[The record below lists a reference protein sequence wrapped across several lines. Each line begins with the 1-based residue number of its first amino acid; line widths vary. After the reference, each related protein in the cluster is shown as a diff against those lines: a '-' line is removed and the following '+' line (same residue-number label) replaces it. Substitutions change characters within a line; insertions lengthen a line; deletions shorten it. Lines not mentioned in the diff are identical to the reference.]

1 MKRNGLEWKRDFP
14 MRDEVEDFSGRI
26 RTFVISCHEG
36 ALGFTVRA
44 EQEGTEGNGYQ
55 FGVYSETSPYDALGR
70 LRHKM
75 RRALATR
82 HLSGPAGSPQ
92 IMHDTLRG
100 RITSD
105 GDRGVLLVIDGIPL
119 EIDQFA
125 GMLASL
131 EGWEFELQIK
141 SALE

>member
-1 MKRNGLEWKRDFP
+1 MTRDGLQWKRDFP
-14 MRDEVEDFSGRI
+14 MTEEVEDFSGKI
-26 RTFVISCHEG
+26 RRFLISCHEG

-44 EQEGTEGNGYQ
+44 EENGTEGNGYQ
-55 FGVYSETSPYDALGR
+55 FGVYSETSPYAAFGR
-70 LRHKM
+70 LRDKM

-82 HLSGPAGSPQ
+82 HLSGSAGSPQ
-92 IMHDTLRG
+92 MMHDTLRG

-105 GDRGVLLVIDGIPL
+105 GDRGVLFVVDGIPL
-119 EIDQFA
+119 ELDKFA